1 MLFKKNINKFILFV
15 CLIGSVSGF
24 VWWNNY
30 NSKKGSYAKF
40 DIRPF
45 DFARDAHFIKQQNY
59 DNWYLLHASKEYDL
73 DFMLEKNSPYIWE
86 PRTYG
91 KLKTVVLFDNN
102 IPVGF
107 VNYYMRGL
115 YEGTVFLLD
124 VDENYRGRGFGEVLF
139 GYAVEGLK
147 KEGAKIIKVSVRA
160 ENERAQK
167 LYRKFGF
174 KIESADDG
182 FCFYRLDI

>member
-1 MLFKKNINKFILFV
+1 MWMKKNIKKIIISV
-15 CLIGSVSGF
+15 GLIGFIAGIA
-24 VWWNNY
+24 WWSNY
-30 NSKKGSYAKF
+30 NSKNELYAQF

-45 DFARDAHFIKQQNY
+45 QFARDANFVKQQNY

-73 DFMLEKNSPYIWE
+73 DFMLEKNSPYVWE

-91 KLKTVVLFDNN
+91 KLKTVILFDNN

-115 YEGTVFLLD
+115 YEGTVFLLN
-124 VDENYRGRGFGEVLF
+124 VDEHYRGKGFGEVLF
-139 GYAVEGLK
+139 GYAVESLK
-147 KEGAKIIKVSVRA
+147 KDGAKIIKVSVRE

-174 KIESADDG
+174 KIESKDDG
-182 FCFYRLDI
+182 FCFYRLDV